1 MTEHLP
7 ECHYIE
13 DTSGVRYGWNDCICD
28 ELRACEQRVA
38 EETEAAMMKF
48 FYWKPS
54 PPHDKHYFADN
65 VCAYCVGRREALDA
79 AVQRVE
85 ALNFWEEHVREF
97 VHRDEA
103 IAAIKGEQE

>member
-7 ECHYIE
+7 ECWAKHE
-13 DTSGVRYGWNDCICD
+13 SDPPAWCICD
-28 ELRACEQRVA
+28 ELRACETRVLA
-38 EETEAAMMKF
+38 
-48 FYWKPS
+48 
-54 PPHDKHYFADN
+54 
-65 VCAYCVGRREALDA
+65 A

-103 IAAIKGEQE
+103 IAAIKGEQ